1 MRGKR
6 GRHLQLGLVTA
17 VTAVAAPTLL
27 AACSSGPPTPT
38 SSRQTSTT
46 AAASSAS
53 STTTTTATPA
63 SLPPVSTTGPLQPG
77 APIALPFSADRVT
90 AAESPDGAVFAAPQ
104 DPTSPSPSIAW
115 VVDGN
120 GPALIAEHVAT
131 GIAALA
137 ADASNFYVAT
147 YANVFA
153 YSRSTGNQDGQ
164 WTTPTVQGANGSNN
178 DLVSLAAGGG
188 SVFVSVTRGNTVGV
202 YRINPASSAAPHLLV
217 RGLSDAIGSD
227 GSVFYERADHALVA
241 LRPSGATEVGPML
254 ADKPNGLGGGVQY
267 LDVIAGG
274 AVWVSEPAGQGLDAS
289 YTTYDA
295 ATLHTLGTYSGSVTS
310 TVMDSAAGALVL
322 EPAGSNP
329 ACPQA
334 APSTPSSCVFRI
346 TPQGTASDP
355 VGVGAAVTLLGPGP
369 AVVASD
375 TTSGQFDLMRLS

>member
-1 MRGKR
+1 MRGQR

-17 VTAVAAPTLL
+17 VAAPLLL

-38 SSRQTSTT
+38 SSRQTPTT
-46 AAASSAS
+46 TTAASSAS

-63 SLPPVSTTGPLQPG
+63 STLPPVSTTGPLQLG
-77 APIALPFSADRVT
+77 AAIPLPFSADRVT

-137 ADASNFYVAT
+137 ADATNFYVAT
-147 YANVFA
+147 YTNVFA
-153 YSRSTGNQDGQ
+153 YNRASGNQDGQ
-164 WTTPTVQGANGSNN
+164 WTTPTVQSANSSND
-178 DLVSLAAGGG
+178 DLVSLAAAGG

-202 YRINPASSAAPHLLV
+202 YRINPASSAAPRLLV

-227 GSVFYERADHALVA
+227 GSVFYERADHALAA
-241 LRPSGATEVGPML
+241 LRPNGATEVGPTL

-295 ATLHTLGTYSGSVTS
+295 ATLHTLGTSSGTVTS
-310 TVMDSAAGALVL
+310 TIVDSAAGALVL

-334 APSTPSSCVFRI
+334 SPTTPSSCVFRI
-346 TPQGTASDP
+346 TPQGAATDP
-355 VGVGAAVTLLGPGP
+355 VGVGAAVTLLGPGSSRRGVRTP
-369 AVVASD
+369 RRGSS
-375 TTSGQFDLMRLS
+375 T

>member
-1 MRGKR
+1 M
-6 GRHLQLGLVTA
+6 
-17 VTAVAAPTLL
+17 
-27 AACSSGPPTPT
+27 TP
-38 SSRQTSTT
+38 
-46 AAASSAS
+46 S
-53 STTTTTATPA
+53 ST
-63 SLPPVSTTGPLQPG
+63 LPPVSTTGALQVG

-137 ADASNFYVAT
+137 ADATNFYAAT
-147 YANVFA
+147 YSNVFA
-153 YSRSTGNQDGQ
+153 YNRATGNQDGQ
-164 WTTPTVQGANGSNN
+164 WTTPTVHATNSSND
-178 DLVSLAAGGG
+178 DLVSLAAAGG
-188 SVFVSVTRGNTVGV
+188 SVFVSVTRGNTVSV
-202 YRINPASSAAPHLLV
+202 YRIDPSSSAAPRLLV

-241 LRPSGATEVGPML
+241 LRPNGATEVGPML

-295 ATLHTLGTYSGSVTS
+295 ATLHTLGSYNGSVSS
-310 TVMDSAAGALVL
+310 TVVDSAAGALEL
-322 EPAGSNP
+322 ASAGSNA

-334 APSTPSSCVFRI
+334 SPSTPTSCVFRI
-346 TPQGTASDP
+346 TPQGAATDP
-355 VGVGAAVTLLGPGP
+355 AGVGAAVTLLGPGP
-369 AVVASD
+369 AVIASD

>member
-1 MRGKR
+1 M
-6 GRHLQLGLVTA
+6 
-17 VTAVAAPTLL
+17 AAPLLL

-38 SSRQTSTT
+38 SLRHGTTTT
-46 AAASSAS
+46 AGSSAS
-53 STTTTTATPA
+53 STTTTAATPA
-63 SLPPVSTTGPLQPG
+63 STLPPVSTSGPLTPG
-77 APIALPFSADRVT
+77 AAIALPFSADRVT

-115 VVDGN
+115 VVDRN

-131 GIAALA
+131 GIAAVA
-137 ADASNFYVAT
+137 ADATNFYVAT
-147 YANVFA
+147 YTNVFA
-153 YSRSTGNQDGQ
+153 YNRSSGNQDGQ
-164 WTTPTVQGANGSNN
+164 WTTPTVQSANSSND
-178 DLVSLAAGGG
+178 DLVSLAAAGGA
-188 SVFVSVTRGNTVGV
+188 VFVSVTRGNTVGV
-202 YRINPASSAAPHLLV
+202 YRINPGSSAAPRLLV

-227 GSVFYERADHALVA
+227 GSVFYERADGALVA
-241 LRPSGATEVGPML
+241 LRPDGASEAGPML

-267 LDVIAGG
+267 LDVVAGG

-295 ATLHTLGTYSGSVTS
+295 ATLHTLGSYSGSVTS
-310 TVMDSAAGALVL
+310 TVVDSAAGALAL

-334 APSTPSSCVFRI
+334 SPSTPSSCVFRI
-346 TPQGTASDP
+346 TPQGTATDP

-375 TTSGQFDLMRLS
+375 TTSGQFDLIRLS

>member
-17 VTAVAAPTLL
+17 LTAPLLL

-46 AAASSAS
+46 TTAASSAS

-63 SLPPVSTTGPLQPG
+63 STLPPVSTTGPLQLG
-77 APIALPFSADRVT
+77 APIPLPFSADRVT

-115 VVDGN
+115 AVDGN

-137 ADASNFYVAT
+137 ADSTNFYVAT
-147 YANVFA
+147 YTNVFA
-153 YSRSTGNQDGQ
+153 YNRSSGNQDGQ
-164 WTTPTVQGANGSNN
+164 WTTPTVQSTNSSND
-178 DLVSLAAGGG
+178 DLVSLAAAGG
-188 SVFVSVTRGNTVGV
+188 SVLVSVTRGNTVGV
-202 YRINPASSAAPHLLV
+202 YRINPASSAAPRLLV

-241 LRPSGATEVGPML
+241 LRPNGATEVGPML

-289 YTTYDA
+289 YTTYEA
-295 ATLHTLGTYSGSVTS
+295 ATLHVLGSYNGSVTS
-310 TVMDSAAGALVL
+310 TVADSAAGALVL

-334 APSTPSSCVFRI
+334 SPTTPSSCVFRI
-346 TPQGTASDP
+346 TPQGAATDP
-355 VGVGAAVTLLGPGP
+355 VGVGAAVRLLGPGP
-369 AVVASD
+369 AVIASN

>member
-17 VTAVAAPTLL
+17 VAAPFLL
-27 AACSSGPPTPT
+27 AACNSGPPTPT

-46 AAASSAS
+46 TTTTVPSAS
-53 STTTTTATPA
+53 TSTTATPA
-63 SLPPVSTTGPLQPG
+63 STLPPVSTTGPLQLG
-77 APIALPFSADRVT
+77 APIPLPFSADRVT

-104 DPTSPSPSIAW
+104 DPASPSPSIAW

-137 ADASNFYVAT
+137 ADATNFYVAT

-153 YSRSTGNQDGQ
+153 YNRSTGNQDGQ
-164 WTTPTVQGANGSNN
+164 WTTPTVQSANSSND
-178 DLVSLAAGGG
+178 DLVSMAAAGG

-202 YRINPASSAAPHLLV
+202 YRIDPGSSAAPHLLV

-241 LRPSGATEVGPML
+241 LRPNGTTEVGPML

-295 ATLHTLGTYSGSVTS
+295 ATLRTLGTYSGTVTS
-310 TVMDSAAGALVL
+310 IVVDSAVGALVL

-334 APSTPSSCVFRI
+334 APATPSSCVFRI
-346 TPQGTASDP
+346 TAQGAATDP